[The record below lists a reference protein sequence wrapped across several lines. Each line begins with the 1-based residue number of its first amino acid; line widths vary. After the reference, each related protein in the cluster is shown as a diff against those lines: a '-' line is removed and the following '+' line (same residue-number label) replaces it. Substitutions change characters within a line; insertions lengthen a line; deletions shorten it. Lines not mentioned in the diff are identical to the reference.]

1 MQKLE
6 LSSVDVG
13 NVVKKLMNKFVNN
26 TLEVDELYYS
36 KNFKRYAD
44 DCVAQEFYRKMR
56 RLFMNSRVHIDK
68 FLRKQ
73 LEIIRWLEIKQC
85 TKNKCSQWLSKRM
98 GVVENCPKCSIKKE
112 EKKKKMRVC
121 NLLKPIVC
129 CEMNTCSMCLDDMN
143 EGDEVSKLVCGHS
156 FHPIC
161 IENWLLKYSKEQ
173 CPNCRTD
180 VIKNNNVKK
189 CDSFTLLSIF

>member
-36 KNFKRYAD
+36 KNFRRYAD
-44 DCVAQEFYRKMR
+44 ECVSREFYRKMR
-56 RLFMNSRVHIDK
+56 YYFMNSRVHIDK
-68 FLRKQ
+68 FLGKQ
-73 LEIIRWLEIKQC
+73 LKIIRWLEIKQC
-85 TKNKCSQWLSKRM
+85 TKNKCGQWLDIY
-98 GVVENCPKCSIKKE
+98 GCLDDGCPKCEIKKE
-112 EKKKKMRVC
+112 EKKNKILVC
-121 NLLKPIVC
+121 KLLKPTVC

-156 FHPIC
+156 FHPLC
-161 IENWLLKYSKEQ
+161 IENWILEYNKQ
-173 CPNCRTD
+173 NCPNCRTE
-180 VIKNNNVKK
+180 VHKK
-189 CDSFTLLSIF
+189 QQSKRI

>member
-13 NVVKKLMNKFVNN
+13 NVVKKLINKFVNN

-36 KNFKRYAD
+36 KNFKRYAEE
-44 DCVAQEFYRKMR
+44 CVAQEFYRKMR
-56 RLFMNSRVHIDK
+56 RLFMNSKVHIDK
-68 FLRKQ
+68 FLGKQ
-73 LEIIRWLEIKQC
+73 LKIIRWLEIKQC
-85 TKNKCSQWLSKRM
+85 TKNKCGQWLDIYSCLDD
-98 GVVENCPKCSIKKE
+98 GCPKCEIKKE
-112 EKKKKMRVC
+112 EKKRKYKLC

-129 CEMNTCSMCLDDMN
+129 CEINTCSMCLDDMN

-156 FHPIC
+156 FHPMC
-161 IENWLLKYSKEQ
+161 IENWILTYNKEQ
-173 CPNCRTD
+173 CPNCRTE

-189 CDSFTLLSIF
+189 CNSFTLLM